1 MEIRI
6 LIKGGT
12 VVDGSGGPAY
22 AADVR
27 VAGGRIVEIGRDLT
41 AGTGGRTYRY
51 IRDPAPM
58 RLTLV
63 NGEPTFDRGEFTGRY
78 PGRFVGPETREE
90 LAIAAE

>member
-1 MEIRI
+1 MDIRI

-12 VVDGSGGPAY
+12 AVDGSGAAPFK
-22 AADVR
+22 ADVL
-27 VAGGRIVEIGRDLT
+27 VAGGRTYHCTRD
-41 AGTGGRTYRY
+41 A
-51 IRDPAPM
+51 APM

-78 PGRFVGPETREE
+78 RGPFVGPETADA